1 MELELCHL
9 AAEILEC
16 QAIVVRLKIKIPNKK
31 ASKGQR
37 RQEEIFQPLQILVF
51 IFNYYE
57 PLPKKDCNKRGKSI
71 YQKHSLPVPRGKE
84 NNSPGLGT

>member
-9 AAEILEC
+9 AAEILG
-16 QAIVVRLKIKIPNKK
+16 QAIVSEVKNKN
-31 ASKGQR
+31 SKQESFKRQR

-57 PLPKKDCNKRGKSI
+57 PLPKKIVTRGKI
-71 YQKHSLPVPRGKE
+71 YLSEAQSTCAKRKRE
-84 NNSPGLGT
+84 

>member
-37 RQEEIFQPLQILVF
+37 RQEEIFSASANISFHFQLL
-51 IFNYYE
+51 
-57 PLPKKDCNKRGKSI
+57 
-71 YQKHSLPVPRGKE
+71 
-84 NNSPGLGT
+84 